1 MPMKRRESLQ
11 PVYLPVAEI
20 EPIEIRGP
28 EEAIF
33 NPEAGKASD
42 NPFDTSIEYIVEET
56 ATMIHNYESMTVQD
70 LKGILRQRG
79 LPLKGNKA
87 DLIARLEA
95 SDSEAASA
103 ASDDEEVPAEAAISD
118 KEVSEYEG
126 EPADTDSVTE
136 A

>member
-1 MPMKRRESLQ
+1 MLKEKGLAVS
-11 PVYLPVAEI
+11 
-20 EPIEIRGP
+20 
-28 EEAIF
+28 
-33 NPEAGKASD
+33 GK
-42 NPFDTSIEYIVEET
+42 
-56 ATMIHNYESMTVQD
+56 
-70 LKGILRQRG
+70 
-79 LPLKGNKA
+79 KA

>member
-1 MPMKRRESLQ
+1 
-11 PVYLPVAEI
+11 
-20 EPIEIRGP
+20 
-28 EEAIF
+28 
-33 NPEAGKASD
+33 
-42 NPFDTSIEYIVEET
+42 
-56 ATMIHNYESMTVQD
+56 MIHDYESMTVQD

>member
-1 MPMKRRESLQ
+1 MKRRESLQ

-20 EPIEIRGP
+20 EPIELKTS
-28 EEAIF
+28 EKVF

-42 NPFDTSIEYIVEET
+42 NPFDTSIEYTIEET
-56 ATMIHNYESMTVQD
+56 VTMIHDYESMTVQD

-79 LPLKGNKA
+79 LPLKGKKA